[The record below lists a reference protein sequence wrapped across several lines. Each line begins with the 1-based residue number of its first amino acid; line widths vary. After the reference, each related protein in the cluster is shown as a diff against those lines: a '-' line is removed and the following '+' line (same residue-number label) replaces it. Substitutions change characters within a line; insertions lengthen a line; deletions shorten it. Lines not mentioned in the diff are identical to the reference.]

1 MRYELPL
8 LRGTLLRRYQRF
20 LADVRLD
27 DGTTVT
33 AHCPNPGAM
42 TSSAEAGRPVLLS
55 DHGQGN
61 DRKLRYTWEA
71 IRMPSAWVNVN
82 TARANRVVAEAL
94 AAGAI
99 QELRGYESIRPEAP
113 LGRSSRVDFLL
124 TAARRADCY
133 LEVKSAT
140 LRVGR
145 AALFPDARSE
155 RALRHVLALARLARR
170 GQRAVL
176 LFLVGRADCRW
187 VGPADHVHPEYGE
200 ALRRAASQGLEV
212 VAYRARVSPRGIGLG
227 RELPVVLEQ
236 EQRSQQPGS

>member
-8 LRGTLLRRYQRF
+8 LRGVLLRRYQRF

-55 DHGQGN
+55 DHGPGSG
-61 DRKLRYTWEA
+61 RKLRHTWEA

-82 TARANRVVAEAL
+82 TARANHVVAEAL

-99 QELRGYESIRPEAP
+99 EELRGYEGVRPEAP
-113 LGRSSRVDFLL
+113 LGHASRVDFLL
-124 TAARRADCY
+124 TAPLRPDCY

-155 RALRHVLALARLARR
+155 RALRHVLELARLLRR

-176 LFLVGRADCRW
+176 LFLVGRADCRS
-187 VGPADHVHPEYGE
+187 VGPADHVHPEYGQ
-200 ALRRAASQGLEV
+200 ALRRAATQGLELL
-212 VAYRARVSPRGIGLG
+212 AYAAVVSPRGIRLG
-227 RELPVVLEQ
+227 RRLPVVL
-236 EQRSQQPGS
+236 G

>member
-1 MRYELPL
+1 MRYDLPL
-8 LRGTLLRRYQRF
+8 LRGVLLRRYQRF

-27 DGTTVT
+27 GGRLVT

-55 DHGQGN
+55 DHGEGGA
-61 DRKLRYTWEA
+61 RRLRYTWEA

-99 QELRGYESIRPEAP
+99 EELRGYERVRPEAP
-113 LGRSSRVDFLL
+113 LGRASRVDFLL
-124 TAARRADCY
+124 TAPRRPDCY

-155 RALRHVLALARLARR
+155 RALRHVLELGRLARR
-170 GQRAVL
+170 GRRAVL
-176 LFLVGRADCRW
+176 LFLVGRADCRA

-200 ALRRAASQGLEV
+200 ALRRAAGRGLEV
-212 VAYRARVSPRGIGLG
+212 LAYRARVSPRGVALG
-227 RELPVVLEQ
+227 CRLPVVL
-236 EQRSQQPGS
+236 G

>member
-1 MRYELPL
+1 MRYDLPL
-8 LRGTLLRRYQRF
+8 LRGVLLRRYRRF

-27 DGTTVT
+27 DGTAVT

-42 TSSAEAGRPVLLS
+42 TSSAQAGRPVLLS
-55 DHGQGN
+55 DHGPDSG
-61 DRKLRYTWEA
+61 RKLRHTWEA

-82 TARANRVVAEAL
+82 TTRANRVVAEAL

-99 QELRGYESIRPEAP
+99 EELRGYGRVRPEAP
-113 LGRSSRVDFLL
+113 LGHASRVDFLL
-124 TAARRADCY
+124 TAPRRPDCY

-155 RALRHVLALARLARR
+155 RALRHVLELARLARR
-170 GQRAVL
+170 GRRAVL
-176 LFLVGRADCRW
+176 LFLVGRADCRS

-200 ALRRAASQGLEV
+200 ALRRAAGHGLELL
-212 VAYRARVSPRGIGLG
+212 AYAAVVSPRGIRLG
-227 RELPVVLEQ
+227 RKLPVVL
-236 EQRSQQPGS
+236 G

>member
-1 MRYELPL
+1 MRYDLPL
-8 LRGTLLRRYQRF
+8 RRGTLVRRYQRF

-55 DHGQGN
+55 DHGEGSA
-61 DRKLRYTWEA
+61 RKLRYTWEA

-82 TARANRVVAEAL
+82 TARANQVVAEAL

-99 QELRGYESIRPEAP
+99 AELRGYERVRPEAP

-124 TAARRADCY
+124 TAPRRADCY
-133 LEVKSAT
+133 VEVKSAT

-145 AALFPDARSE
+145 SALFPDARSE
-155 RALRHVLALARLARR
+155 RAVRHVLELTRLARR

-187 VGPADHVHPEYGE
+187 VGPADHVHPEYGA
-200 ALRRAASQGLEV
+200 ALRRAAACGVQVL
-212 VAYRARVSPRGIGLG
+212 AYQARVSPRGIGLG
-227 RELPVVLEQ
+227 RQLPVVDGRPPQ
-236 EQRSQQPGS
+236 

>member
-8 LRGTLLRRYQRF
+8 LRGNLVRRYQRF
-20 LADVRLD
+20 LADVLLE
-27 DGTTVT
+27 DGALVT

-42 TSSAEAGRPVLLS
+42 TSSADPGRPVLLS
-55 DHGQGN
+55 DHGAGTS
-61 DRKLRYTWEA
+61 RKLRYTWEA

-99 QELRGYESIRPEAP
+99 EELLGYDRVRPEAP
-113 LGRSSRVDFLL
+113 LGRSGRVDFLL
-124 TAARRADCY
+124 SGPRRADCY
-133 LEVKSAT
+133 VEVKSAT

-155 RALRHVLALARLARR
+155 RAVRHVVELARLARR
-170 GQRAVL
+170 GRRAVL
-176 LFLVGRADCRW
+176 LFLVGRGDCRS

-200 ALRRAASQGLEV
+200 ALRKAAKDGVEV
-212 VAYRARVSPRGIGLG
+212 LAYQARVSPRGVGLG
-227 RELPVVLEQ
+227 RRLPVVLEPAPD
-236 EQRSQQPGS
+236 QPSS